1 MKSLPLARPALR
13 PCLAIH
19 RLRLRLWSQAE
30 SDAPVAFAAVAAAAA
45 AAYEAAASAAA
56 AYTAYAAAYDAD
68 AYDVYEAAKKKY
80 EKALEQA
87 PVASS
92 DGPSELQ
99 VSRWFGESTI
109 KFHISD
115 RMNYI
120 AQKAWQAALEKD
132 NE

>member
-1 MKSLPLARPALR
+1 MNKSSLEELKQDMEDKRKTAA
-13 PCLAIH
+13 AY
-19 RLRLRLWSQAE
+19 A
-30 SDAPVAFAAVAAAAA
+30 DAAVAAAAAAAAA

>member
-1 MKSLPLARPALR
+1 MNKSSLEELKQDMEDKRKTAA
-13 PCLAIH
+13 AY
-19 RLRLRLWSQAE
+19 A
-30 SDAPVAFAAVAAAAA
+30 DAAAAAAA
-45 AAYEAAASAAA
+45 AAYEAA
-56 AYTAYAAAYDAD
+56 AYAAAYDAD

>member
-1 MKSLPLARPALR
+1 MNKSSLEELKQDMEDKRKTAA
-13 PCLAIH
+13 AY
-19 RLRLRLWSQAE
+19 A
-30 SDAPVAFAAVAAAAA
+30 DAAVAAAAAAAA

>member
-1 MKSLPLARPALR
+1 MNKSSLEELKQDMEDKRKTAA
-13 PCLAIH
+13 AY
-19 RLRLRLWSQAE
+19 A
-30 SDAPVAFAAVAAAAA
+30 DAAAAAAAAA

>member
-1 MKSLPLARPALR
+1 MNKSSLEELKQDMEDKRKT
-13 PCLAIH
+13 
-19 RLRLRLWSQAE
+19 
-30 SDAPVAFAAVAAAAA
+30 A
-45 AAYEAAASAAA
+45 AAYAAAAASAAA

>member
-1 MKSLPLARPALR
+1 MNKSSLEELKQDMEDKRKTAA
-13 PCLAIH
+13 AY
-19 RLRLRLWSQAE
+19 A
-30 SDAPVAFAAVAAAAA
+30 DAAVAA

-120 AQKAWQAALEKD
+120 AQKAWQEALEKD

>member
-1 MKSLPLARPALR
+1 MNKSSLEELKQDMEDKRKTAA
-13 PCLAIH
+13 AY
-19 RLRLRLWSQAE
+19 A
-30 SDAPVAFAAVAAAAA
+30 DAAVAAAAAAA

>member
-1 MKSLPLARPALR
+1 MNKSSLEELKQDMEDKRKTAA
-13 PCLAIH
+13 AY
-19 RLRLRLWSQAE
+19 A
-30 SDAPVAFAAVAAAAA
+30 DAAVAAAAAA

>member
-1 MKSLPLARPALR
+1 MNKSSLEELKQDMEDKRKT
-13 PCLAIH
+13 
-19 RLRLRLWSQAE
+19 
-30 SDAPVAFAAVAAAAA
+30 A
-45 AAYEAAASAAA
+45 AAYADAAAAASAAA

>member
-1 MKSLPLARPALR
+1 MNKSSLEELKQDMEDKRKTAA
-13 PCLAIH
+13 AY
-19 RLRLRLWSQAE
+19 A
-30 SDAPVAFAAVAAAAA
+30 DAAVAAAAA

>member
-1 MKSLPLARPALR
+1 MNKSSLEELKQDMEDKRKTAA
-13 PCLAIH
+13 AY
-19 RLRLRLWSQAE
+19 A
-30 SDAPVAFAAVAAAAA
+30 DAAVAAAAAAA

-87 PVASS
+87 PATSS
-92 DGPSELQ
+92 DDNNAELIRDIETCLCDGLSIHGTKGMLLQ
-99 VSRWFGESTI
+99 GQRKLLVRA
-109 KFHISD
+109 
-115 RMNYI
+115 R
-120 AQKAWQAALEKD
+120 AALEKD